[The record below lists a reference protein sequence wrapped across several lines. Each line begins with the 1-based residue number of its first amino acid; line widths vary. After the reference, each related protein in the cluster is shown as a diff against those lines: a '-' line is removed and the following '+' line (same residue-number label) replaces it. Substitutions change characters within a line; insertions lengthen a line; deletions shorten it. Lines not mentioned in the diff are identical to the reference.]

1 MDPILQQLQIEI
13 DDAVQGLDSTQTQA
27 TPTARLDKWSIQQ
40 IIQHLCL
47 TYASTSDVI
56 ETRLAKCRPTQ
67 AKPTLQQRLAQ
78 FYVTRLGLFP
88 HGRNAPE
95 DVVPPHPAPPL
106 SGDDL
111 TCSVAEHL
119 ARVDCLLNNAE
130 ALFGPGPCV
139 THFVLGPLSVHQ
151 WRRFHLVHGTHHVR
165 QILAIRASHNL

>member
-27 TPTARLDKWSIQQ
+27 TPTARLGKWSIQQ
-40 IIQHLCL
+40 IVQHLCL

-56 ETRLAKCRPTQ
+56 ETRLAKGRPTQ
-67 AKPTLQQRLAQ
+67 AKPNLQQRVAQ
-78 FYVTRLGLFP
+78 IYVTRLGLFP

-95 DVVPPHPAPPL
+95 DFVPPRPAPSL
-106 SGDDL
+106 SGNDL

-119 ARVDCLLNNAE
+119 ARVDNLLNKAE
-130 ALFGPGPCV
+130 AFFGPGPCI
-139 THFVLGPLSVHQ
+139 THFVLGPLSVRQ